1 MILLAGPVFFPFVTG
16 SGTGFSYA
24 ECDTS
29 AGDPITGALVH
40 VPSRD
45 LLICA
50 FADGGVI
57 RLQYMNVASGVS
69 QPTLGGEA
77 TLGTSLSVG
86 PEWGAMCWCSDSERL
101 LVFGVS
107 GNTDKVYEIEI
118 PATLSNSWP
127 VTSHTLAGGATI
139 VPKSKSVWG
148 KSVDYN
154 PATRWIRSAASSSRS
169 SSATFTSSAGRM
181 RSFSWFDRS
190 RR

>member
-1 MILLAGPVFFPFVTG
+1 MIDLFGNAGETY
-16 SGTGFSYA
+16 GTQGQF
-24 ECDTS
+24 TR
-29 AGDPITGALVH
+29 DPITGALVH

-154 PATRWIRSAASSSRS
+154 PATRCVVLLQNGLVDTGNDVVTVYRPRS
-169 SSATFTSSAGRM
+169 T
-181 RSFSWFDRS
+181 
-190 RR
+190 